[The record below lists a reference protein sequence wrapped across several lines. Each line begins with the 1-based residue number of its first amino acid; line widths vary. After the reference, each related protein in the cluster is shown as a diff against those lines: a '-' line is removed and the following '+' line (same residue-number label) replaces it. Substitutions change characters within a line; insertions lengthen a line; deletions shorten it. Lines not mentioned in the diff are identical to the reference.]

1 MRMTKSI
8 LRAKVNNLN
17 SKLELNGVGEFVLDY
32 TYGGVRLV
40 KLTNE
45 HGGVVDVSERV
56 SKSEMGRILDA
67 IYNVAVRYK

>member
-17 SKLELNGVGEFVLDY
+17 SKLELNGAGEFVLNY
-32 TYGGVRLV
+32 AYGGVRLC

-45 HGGVVDVSERV
+45 HGGLRDISERV
-56 SKSEMGRILDA
+56 SSGEMGRILDA
-67 IYNVAVRYK
+67 MLNALYALN